1 MRIQVLAVVGTLVIG
16 VSGLSA
22 QSSKTIS
29 GFVSDS
35 QCGAT
40 HSSASDSATK
50 CVKGCLKHGGEPVV
64 VSDGKVY
71 HLKGKT
77 DAVRE
82 FAGQDVTVK
91 GTIDGDTLT
100 VESVAAK
107 S

>member
-1 MRIQVLAVVGTLVIG
+1 MRIRDLVVVGTLAIG
-16 VSGLSA
+16 VCGLSA

-35 QCGAT
+35 QCGAS
-40 HSSASDSATK
+40 HSSPSDSATK
-50 CVKGCLKHGGEPVV
+50 CVKGCLKRGGEAVL

-82 FAGQDVTVK
+82 LAGQDVTIT

-100 VESVAAK
+100 VDSVAAK